1 MIDLWNKAG
10 YDRIPIMKREEGVRT
25 AEKLL
30 ICDGL
35 ANVLNYIEVD
45 VRMIYDH
52 GCDGY
57 LSSLKSLSGLREI
70 SSHSLS
76 SVSTANGIGSLD
88 ELSVNTWPPRQN
100 TVAEDEKREPAG
112 AYHRMP
118 SLYGLPSVRRVSYN
132 TPDIL
137 EQSHPEDSD
146 DNTSTVATK
155 GWKNNLTL
163 QRWHKRSRDGNTSI
177 ASKWQRRRLSLRHW
191 KRSTQ

>member
-57 LSSLKSLSGLREI
+57 LSSLESLSGLREF
-70 SSHSLS
+70 SSHSFP
-76 SVSTANGIGSLD
+76 SVSGIDSLD
-88 ELSVNTWPPRQN
+88 DLSVNTWPPRQN
-100 TVAEDEKREPAG
+100 TVAEDEKREPMG

-118 SLYGLPSVRRVSYN
+118 SLYGLPSVRRVSN
-132 TPDIL
+132 DTPDTL

-155 GWKNNLTL
+155 GWKSNLTL
-163 QRWHKRSRDGNTSI
+163 RRWHKRSRDGDTSI
-177 ASKWQRRRLSLRHW
+177 ASKWQRRRLLLQHW
-191 KRSTQ
+191 RRSSQ